1 MLSALDIRCNFSLAN
16 VCLSVS
22 PSDMNMLVELYGAV
36 ADAASLGVSDNQ
48 QGLSQPPTYFVD
60 TPELLDAWQRGWEAS
75 AQLQSA
81 AELRQPATA

>member
-36 ADAASLGVSDNQ
+36 ADAATLGVSDQQ
-48 QGLSQPPTYFVD
+48 QGRSQPPTYFVD
-60 TPELLDAWQRGWEAS
+60 TPELLEAWQSGWKAS
-75 AQLQSA
+75 AELPA
-81 AELRQPATA
+81 ADLCQPATA